1 VAEFWNP
8 TGPQPHAQVLTS
20 LPQERGPAAM
30 FAVLMILGITT
41 IAGALRSDTR
51 GAAAGAA
58 AVREAQPPAAVIRSS
73 SPTRRVR

>member
-1 VAEFWNP
+1 
-8 TGPQPHAQVLTS
+8 
-20 LPQERGPAAM
+20 M